1 MEQMEEGNENDTAN
15 INNITVGNESN
26 IFCHKELQPEVIIP
40 EKNQQHDQNS
50 EIIEDIQSIQ
60 DSKEVLCQGILLD
73 ILDKIVKPDPDSE
86 VDRWTR
92 VDQNA

>member
-15 INNITVGNESN
+15 INNITVGNENN
-26 IFCHKELQPEVIIP
+26 IINEVIIP

-50 EIIEDIQSIQ
+50 EIIEDIQTIQ

-73 ILDKIVKPDPDSE
+73 ILDKIVKQSPDPDSE
-86 VDRWTR
+86 VDRWTHL
-92 VDQNA
+92 